1 MQVPLVYTARTAPRA
16 RSSVKTKLKGSV
28 EAIVRELDQHIGAP
42 RSIPQLHKTHQI
54 KRRRL
59 YDVINIFT
67 AIGCAT
73 RAGADELVWTGRD
86 RILDTLL
93 EYKRSLGIDNAERKL
108 AELFPPENSV
118 GFASLTVAFLMLF
131 PALGSEVID
140 LREASAFFSR
150 DTSKYKTILCK
161 LYQIT
166 MILGALGVVGH
177 TKNVCE
183 ISVLPPLAGIFP
195 NENRNPIPIGK
206 LLNRPIGPEAEAKGR
221 KAEYLRFWREWQM
234 KVGTERADVFG

>member
-1 MQVPLVYTARTAPRA
+1 MQVPPVDSARTPPPA
-16 RSSVKTKLKGSV
+16 RGGVKTKLKNLV
-28 EAIVRELDQHIGAP
+28 EAIVRELDQHPGVH

-73 RAGADELVWTGRD
+73 RVGVDELVWGGRD
-86 RILDTLL
+86 KILEKFL
-93 EYKRSLGIDNAERKL
+93 EHKRSRGIDNTDLKL
-108 AELFPPENSV
+108 AELFPPDNSV
-118 GFASLTVAFLMLF
+118 GFASLTIAFLMLF
-131 PALGSEVID
+131 PALATEVID

-150 DTSKYKTILCK
+150 NTSKYKTILCK

-183 ISVLPPLAGIFP
+183 MEILPPLARIFP
-195 NENRNPIPIGK
+195 NESRNPMPIGK
-206 LLNRPIGPEAEAKGR
+206 LLNRPIAQGVEANGR
-221 KAEYLRFWREWQM
+221 KAEYLRFWKEWQL
-234 KVGTERADVFG
+234 KADAQRGDRFG

>member
-1 MQVPLVYTARTAPRA
+1 
-16 RSSVKTKLKGSV
+16 VKTKLKGSV
-28 EAIVRELDQHIGAP
+28 EAIVRELDEHVGAP

-73 RAGADELVWTGRD
+73 RVGVDELVWNGRD
-86 RILDTLL
+86 KIPERLL
-93 EYKRSLGIDNAERKL
+93 EHKRSLGIDNQELKL

-118 GFASLTVAFLMLF
+118 GFGSLTTAFLMLF

-150 DTSKYKTILCK
+150 DTSKYKTTLCK

-183 ISVLPPLAGIFP
+183 ISILPPLAAIFP
-195 NENRNPIPIGK
+195 NDSRNPMPIGK
-206 LLNRPIGPEAEAKGR
+206 LLNRPIGTDVEANKR
-221 KAEYLRFWREWQM
+221 KAEYLRFWKEWQI
-234 KVGTERADVFG
+234 KTDTERGERFG